1 MPRVAGQID
10 VAKTE
15 AILEAAG
22 QVLAERGLSA
32 PIEEIARRAG
42 VAKQTIYN
50 RYGGKDSLIRATIER
65 RVEAI
70 VAPLLAPD
78 AGDHPEETLADFA
91 RSLLEAIVRGV
102 GLDVMRVSVRGA
114 GEMPDVARAVF
125 EAGPRGSRRRLAEFL
140 RHEAETGRLAIDDPA
155 QAAEF
160 FAGMAIGSHQTA
172 VLFGVLP
179 QLSDAEID
187 RTAREAARRF
197 VKAYAP

>member
-1 MPRVAGQID
+1 GLWRRLRAAGRRLRGGRVPGAARRAAEEHRAGRRGRTLMPRVAGQID
-10 VAKTE
+10 VDKTE

-102 GLDVMRVSVRGA
+102 G
-114 GEMPDVARAVF
+114 
-125 EAGPRGSRRRLAEFL
+125 
-140 RHEAETGRLAIDDPA
+140 
-155 QAAEF
+155 
-160 FAGMAIGSHQTA
+160 
-172 VLFGVLP
+172 
-179 QLSDAEID
+179 
-187 RTAREAARRF
+187 
-197 VKAYAP
+197 